1 VTKQKQVGLVVHG
14 IYLVPFLKTK
24 YPVYESH
31 LILWQNYG
39 KQNLILPDFEGKFT
53 EIIRLKS

>member
-1 VTKQKQVGLVVHG
+1 M
-14 IYLVPFLKTK
+14 
-24 YPVYESH
+24 YESH

-53 EIIRLKS
+53 EIIRLKMMGSNSSPKYIAELLQFSTLLSDL